1 MIKELQ
7 ILLEVEKA
15 LKLMGSV
22 NFSRSDELKSHL
34 ENIRNLQ
41 LQSFVENETYNFVL
55 SDALQEKEKQEKEN
69 ESLANKNNKSQI
81 SYLSTQ
87 GTGTVYISRH

>member
-7 ILLEVEKA
+7 ILVEVEKA
-15 LKLMGSV
+15 LKLINSV
-22 NFSRSDELKSHL
+22 NFSRSTELKTYL

-55 SDALQEKEKQEKEN
+55 TDALQEKDRE
-69 ESLANKNNKSQI
+69 NKSQVPLNLDGKV
-81 SYLSTQ
+81 SHVT
-87 GTGTVYISRH
+87 TYISRH

>member
-55 SDALQEKEKQEKEN
+55 SDALQEKEN
-69 ESLANKNNKSQI
+69 ESNKNNKSQT

-87 GTGTVYISRH
+87 GTVYISRH

>member
-15 LKLMGSV
+15 LKLMGFV

-55 SDALQEKEKQEKEN
+55 SDALQEKEN
-69 ESLANKNNKSQI
+69 ESNKNNKSQI
-81 SYLSTQ
+81 SQLSGS
-87 GTGTVYISRH
+87 GTLYISRH

>member
-22 NFSRSDELKSHL
+22 NFSRSDELKSYL

-55 SDALQEKEKQEKEN
+55 SDALQEKEN
-69 ESLANKNNKSQI
+69 ESSNKNKSQT
-81 SYLSTQ
+81 SYSSTQ

>member
-55 SDALQEKEKQEKEN
+55 SDALQEKEN
-69 ESLANKNNKSQI
+69 EANKNNKSQT

>member
-7 ILLEVEKA
+7 ILVEVEKA
-15 LKLMGSV
+15 LKLMGFV

-55 SDALQEKEKQEKEN
+55 SDALQEN
-69 ESLANKNNKSQI
+69 ESNKNNKSHI
-81 SYLSTQ
+81 SQLS
-87 GTGTVYISRH
+87 GTGTLYISRH

>member
-7 ILLEVEKA
+7 ILVEVEKA
-15 LKLMGSV
+15 LKLMGFV
-22 NFSRSDELKSHL
+22 NFSRLDELKSHL

-55 SDALQEKEKQEKEN
+55 SDALQEKEN
-69 ESLANKNNKSQI
+69 ESNKNNKSQI
-81 SYLSTQ
+81 SQLSGS
-87 GTGTVYISRH
+87 GTLYISRH

>member
-7 ILLEVEKA
+7 ILVEVEKA
-15 LKLMGSV
+15 LKLMGFV

-55 SDALQEKEKQEKEN
+55 SDALQEN
-69 ESLANKNNKSQI
+69 ESNKNNKSQI
-81 SYLSTQ
+81 SQLS
-87 GTGTVYISRH
+87 GTGTLYISRH

>member
-7 ILLEVEKA
+7 ILVEVEKS
-15 LKLMGSV
+15 LKILETV
-22 NFSRSDELKSHL
+22 NFQDVGDLRHHL

-55 SDALQEKEKQEKEN
+55 TDALQIKEKSNERSEKT
-69 ESLANKNNKSQI
+69 NNDKR
-81 SYLSTQ
+81 SYVQTA
-87 GTGTVYISRH
+87 TYISRH

>member
-55 SDALQEKEKQEKEN
+55 SDALQEKEN
-69 ESLANKNNKSQI
+69 ESLANKNNKSQT

>member
-7 ILLEVEKA
+7 ILVEIEKA
-15 LKLMGSV
+15 LKLMSCV
-22 NFSRSDELKSHL
+22 NFSRSQELKSYL

-55 SDALQEKEKQEKEN
+55 TDALHEKEKE
-69 ESLANKNNKSQI
+69 AKSHIDSKI
-81 SYLSTQ
+81 SHVTTTYT
-87 GTGTVYISRH
+87 SRH

>member
-15 LKLMGSV
+15 LKLMGFV

-55 SDALQEKEKQEKEN
+55 SDALQEKEKEN
-69 ESLANKNNKSQI
+69 ESNKNNKSQI
-81 SYLSTQ
+81 SQLS
-87 GTGTVYISRH
+87 GTGTLYISRH